1 MAGKKKKKGSFNKNW
16 ESEISAYDREC
27 RRHEREFYKNH
38 VIIKDSGTKK
48 LTKEENE
55 VFVLYLNG
63 LSCAE
68 IAQSFKVETEIITSI
83 MEIIKAKL
91 LLND

>member
-1 MAGKKKKKGSFNKNW
+1 MAGKKKKNNSLNENW
-16 ESEISAYDREC
+16 ESEITAYDEEC

-38 VIIKDSGTKK
+38 VIIKESGTEK

-55 VFVLYLNG
+55 VFILYLNG

-68 IAQSFKVETEIITSI
+68 IARNFKVETEVITSL
-83 MEIIKAKL
+83 MEIIKVKL
-91 LLND
+91 SLND